1 MVPPASADAS
11 WPFVR
16 LSTVAERPLSWLCPG
31 RLALGTLAL
40 FDGDFGLGSSLVA
53 LDLAAPLSTGR
64 DFPDAGPGPPPSPEL
79 IFPGDGGDADLVGRL
94 RALGADLAQ
103 GFRSPRDGPAN
114 PLRLAGR
121 TGALQRALRLG
132 ATSRAAPAEMAAPI
146 QRGPVDHHLDRP
158 PVTRWG
164 DRVTR

>member
-1 MVPPASADAS
+1 MILPASADAP

-16 LSTVAERPLSWLCPG
+16 LSTVAERPRSWLWHG

-53 LDLAAPLSTGR
+53 LDPAAPLSTGR

-79 IFPGDGGDADLVGRL
+79 ILPGDGGDADLVGRL
-94 RALGADLAQ
+94 RALDADLAQ
-103 GFRSPRDGPAN
+103 VFRPPRDGPAD
-114 PLRLAGR
+114 PLRLLGR

-132 ATSRAAPAEMAAPI
+132 AAGRATQADMAAPV

-164 DRVTR
+164 DKVTR